1 MSCHQGPSLSSS
13 SIRSE
18 EHIQSLWAGYGSVKR
33 LYLLPQGDKKATAK
47 DERTLKTLI
56 CKKIAP
62 GKGSGIGHARKVRSY
77 RVEAHFYKEHAKKVI
92 ASGARVPF
100 PHKIVASKD
109 GSSEFLM
116 EDLCEEFPKSAG
128 GLSFNET
135 KIVLTMYSLPQSSK
149 DSKNDESSNKLSLW
163 DQGGYWYYDTRKHE
177 LEGGTDDPD
186 FEDIVDKAEKIDSI
200 MKTLTEQFPTVDKS
214 ECALYDFQYCGRSIG
229 ARDLAYLL
237 ISSCDDSA
245 LRRADELLTFY
256 HKTFDFVIECLDHAG
271 KKASSA
277 KEYTLDVLRMHL
289 EYSIL
294 DYLRFL
300 AGWVSLS
307 LSLCYN
313 YSFLKNVPTE
323 KVMSFGI

>member
-135 KIVLTMYSLPQSSK
+135 KIVLTWMANFHAHFWGFPAPSLESSK

-186 FEDIVDKAEKIDSI
+186 FEDIVDKGSSSFIFP
-200 MKTLTEQFPTVDKS
+200 LTSPHPLPRFPLSVCSPPCSTD
-214 ECALYDFQYCGRSIG
+214 RT
-229 ARDLAYLL
+229 L
-237 ISSCDDSA
+237 IS
-245 LRRADELLTFY
+245 
-256 HKTFDFVIECLDHAG
+256 G
-271 KKASSA
+271 K
-277 KEYTLDVLRMHL
+277 D
-289 EYSIL
+289 
-294 DYLRFL
+294 
-300 AGWVSLS
+300 
-307 LSLCYN
+307 
-313 YSFLKNVPTE
+313 
-323 KVMSFGI
+323 